1 VTERFIPLRIL
12 FVLGALSAFGPLS
25 LDLYLPAL
33 PALAA
38 DLHGSPALAQ
48 LTLTACMVGV
58 AVGQLVVGPVSDRYG
73 RRGPLLIGVGAYAV
87 TSALCAAAPDL
98 GVLIA
103 LRLLQGLA
111 GGAGIVIARAV
122 VRDLYDTDAAAR
134 VFSLLML
141 VTGIAPVAAPVL
153 GGQLLHFM
161 PWRGLFLTLCLIGCA
176 LLAAAAWAVR
186 DTLPPDARIHGGFRA
201 SARQLATVVR
211 DPRFTGFTAVI
222 TLASVVLFAYI
233 VMSPFVLQ
241 DGYGLSAQGF
251 SFVFA
256 ANSVGLV
263 LAGRLGAFLVR
274 RVGPMHTLTV
284 GLVIGLAGS
293 VALTVAAVL
302 AAPLPVLLALLFP
315 TVSSVA
321 LILPSATALG
331 LAAHRARAGTAS
343 GLMGLA
349 QFGVGG
355 AVGPLASVGGATAVL
370 MAACM
375 AGAAVAAMIIQRL
388 LARQRTAPGEPA
400 EPAGAA
406 PGATPAA

>member
-1 VTERFIPLRIL
+1 VTERFVPLRIL
-12 FVLGALSAFGPLS
+12 FVLGGLSAFGPLS

-33 PALAA
+33 PALAT
-38 DLHGSPALAQ
+38 DLDGTPALAQ

-58 AVGQLVVGPVSDRYG
+58 AVGQLVLGPVSDRYG

-141 VTGIAPVAAPVL
+141 VVGIAPVAAPVL
-153 GGQLLHFM
+153 GGQLLHLM
-161 PWRGLFLTLCLIGCA
+161 PWRGLFLVLCLIGCA
-176 LLAAAAWAVR
+176 LLAAAAWAIR
-186 DTLPPDARIHGGFRA
+186 DTLPPDARIHGGLRA
-201 SARQLATVVR
+201 SARQLRIVVR
-211 DPRFTGFTAVI
+211 DSRFVGFTAVI
-222 TLASVVLFAYI
+222 TLASVILFAYI

-263 LAGRLGAFLVR
+263 LAGRLGALLVP
-274 RVGPMHTLTV
+274 RVGPLRTLTV
-284 GLVIGLAGS
+284 GLVAGLAGS
-293 VALTVAAVL
+293 TALTVSTVL
-302 AAPLPVLLALLFP
+302 GLPLPVLLAVLFP
-315 TVSSVA
+315 TVASVA
-321 LILPSATALG
+321 LILPSATALA

-343 GLMGLA
+343 GLVGLA

-355 AVGPLASVGGATAVL
+355 AVGPLASAGGATAVL

-375 AGAAVAAMIIQRL
+375 TGAAAAAMIIQRL
-388 LARQRTAPGEPA
+388 LARERPAPVEPA
-400 EPAGAA
+400 ASGASPPA
-406 PGATPAA
+406 

>member
-1 VTERFIPLRIL
+1 VTERLVPLRIL

-58 AVGQLVVGPVSDRYG
+58 AVGQLVLGPVSDRYG

-87 TSALCAAAPDL
+87 TSALCAAAPNL
-98 GVLIA
+98 GVLIT

-153 GGQLLHFM
+153 GGQLLHLM

-176 LLAAAAWAVR
+176 LLAAAAWAIR

-201 SARQLATVVR
+201 SARQLVTVVR

-256 ANSVGLV
+256 GNSVGLMI
-263 LAGRLGAFLVR
+263 AGRLGAFLVR
-274 RVGPMHTLTV
+274 RVGPMRTLTV
-284 GLVIGLAGS
+284 GLVTGLAGS

-302 AAPLPVLLALLFP
+302 ALPLPVLLALLFP

-321 LILPSATALG
+321 LILPSATALA

-355 AVGPLASVGGATAVL
+355 AVGPLASVGGATAVP

-388 LARQRTAPGEPA
+388 LARQRPARPEPA
-400 EPAGAA
+400 EAA
-406 PGATPAA
+406 DAASGPPAA